1 MQIAAFVRALKV
13 WWQHAWHSTVRTFH
27 LVVAFLFFAIAALVG
42 QKACLALR
50 AYDEHPEKGLWLFYV
65 TGGIV
70 VVLIIFALYSML
82 KARTVRR

>member
-42 QKACLALR
+42 QKACSPCEPTMSILK
-50 AYDEHPEKGLWLFYV
+50 KGCGYF
-65 TGGIV
+65 T
-70 VVLIIFALYSML
+70 
-82 KARTVRR
+82 